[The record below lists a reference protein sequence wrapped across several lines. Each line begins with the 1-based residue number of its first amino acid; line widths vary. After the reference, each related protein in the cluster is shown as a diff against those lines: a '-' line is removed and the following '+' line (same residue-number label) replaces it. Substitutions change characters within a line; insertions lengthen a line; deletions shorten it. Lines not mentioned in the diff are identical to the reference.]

1 VTYAS
6 GGPGYILSSSALSLI
21 AEKGLG
27 SDGLCHFPHPV
38 GTEVSVMP
46 SEDLQL
52 GACAA
57 ILNITLLHS
66 MDSKQRS
73 RFLPF
78 RLERHL
84 VAGLNHRWWK
94 EHSLECGS
102 DAWKTTWKKKSEERT
117 GFDCVSPDLI
127 GMHYVRPEEMYS
139 LQFLLKQRDNLAN
152 P

>member
-1 VTYAS
+1 
-6 GGPGYILSSSALSLI
+6 
-21 AEKGLG
+21 
-27 SDGLCHFPHPV
+27 
-38 GTEVSVMP
+38 
-46 SEDLQL
+46 
-52 GACAA
+52 
-57 ILNITLLHS
+57 
-66 MDSKQRS
+66 MDSEQRS

-84 VAGLNHRWWK
+84 VDGLNHHWWK

-102 DAWKTTWKKKSEERT
+102 DAWKTTLKKKSEERT
-117 GFDCVSPDLI
+117 GFDCVSPHLI